1 MTIVDKI
8 TAEKMQCDTN
18 REGAIISTL
27 SSNKTD
33 KYEYLKG

>member
-1 MTIVDKI
+1 MAIGDKI
-8 TAEKMQCDTN
+8 AAEKKSDTN
-18 REGAIISTL
+18 REGAKISTL